1 MTKRQGKEH
10 TMASD
15 VTENGQ
21 TILKNKRHQEQMSER
36 KKKSNA
42 KKIMT
47 SCKYRN
53 EKNLH

>member
-1 MTKRQGKEH
+1 MTKWQGKEH

-21 TILKNKRHQEQMSER
+21 TILKNKRHQEQNVWKK

-42 KKIMT
+42 KDYDIV
-47 SCKYRN
+47 
-53 EKNLH
+53 